1 MSGSVTSRRAF
12 LHPQAVASVIGAG
25 FADVLPPLQD
35 NHSDY
40 LLRAGREAMA
50 CRFEILFGSGD
61 RLKVMAAHRA
71 LDEVARLERQM
82 TVFSEQSEISSI
94 NRNAHRGPVAAEP
107 RLFQLLRLGRDLCR
121 KTEEAFDMTAGP
133 LWRCWGF
140 AQRQGE
146 VPTPEALNHALDS
159 VGSHL
164 LELEEESRAVRFHHP
179 DLELNL
185 GGIGKGYALDRA
197 AALLRDE
204 GLSNALLHA
213 GHSSILALGNAP
225 GPQAGGGWP
234 LSLRHPLQ
242 RTRSLARIRLRNRA
256 MATSGVGEQ
265 SFRAEGK
272 RYGHVLDP
280 RTGYPTEKNLS
291 ATAFARTAA
300 EADALSTAFLV
311 MDLEEVR
318 EYCQNDP
325 DMGALLVPTSGS
337 AEIEVHRFGLDP
349 DEVEIV
355 S

>member
-1 MSGSVTSRRAF
+1 MSSSVTSRRGF
-12 LHPQAVASVIGAG
+12 LRPQALASVIGAG
-25 FADVLPPLQD
+25 FAEVLPPLENFD
-35 NHSDY
+35 SDH
-40 LLRAGREAMA
+40 LLRAGRAAMA
-50 CRFEILFGSGD
+50 CRFEILFGSRD

-82 TVFSEQSEISSI
+82 TIFSEESEISSI
-94 NRNAHRGPVAAEP
+94 NQGAHQGRVTVEP
-107 RLFQLLRLGRDLCR
+107 RLLQLLRLGCDLCR
-121 KTEEAFDMTAGP
+121 KTGGAFDMTASP

-140 AQRQGE
+140 AQRRGE
-146 VPTPEALNHALDS
+146 VPTEEALNRALES
-159 VGSHL
+159 VGSQL
-164 LELEEESRAVRFHHP
+164 LELDEESQSVRFHHP

-197 AALLRDE
+197 AAMLRDE
-204 GLSNALLHA
+204 GLSNVLLHF
-213 GHSSILALGNAP
+213 GHSSILVLGNAP
-225 GPQAGGGWP
+225 GQAGRGWP

-242 RTRSLARIRLRNRA
+242 RKQSLARIQLRDQA

-300 EADALSTAFLV
+300 VADALSTAFLV

-318 EYCQNDP
+318 EYCHNHP
-325 DMGALLVPTSGS
+325 GVGALLVPASGS

-349 DEVEIV
+349 SDVEIIL
-355 S
+355 

>member
-1 MSGSVTSRRAF
+1 MSSSVTSRRGF

-25 FADVLPPLQD
+25 FADVLPSLRNPD
-35 NHSDY
+35 PDH
-40 LLRAGREAMA
+40 LLRAGRPAMA
-50 CRFEILFGSGD
+50 CRFEIFFGSGD

-71 LDEVARLERQM
+71 LDEVERLERQM
-82 TVFSEQSEISSI
+82 TVFSEESEISSL
-94 NRNAHRGPVAAEP
+94 NRSAHQGPVATEP
-107 RLFQLLRLGRDLCR
+107 RLLQLLRLGCDLYR
-121 KTEEAFDMTAGP
+121 KTDGAFDMTAGP

-140 AQRQGE
+140 AQRKGE
-146 VPTPEALNHALDS
+146 VPTPRALNRALDS

-164 LELEEESRAVRFHHP
+164 LELEEKSQSVRFLHP
-179 DLELNL
+179 ELELNL

-213 GHSSILALGNAP
+213 GHSSILALGSAP
-225 GPQAGGGWP
+225 RSQAGGGWQ

-242 RTRSLARIRLRNRA
+242 RRQSLARIRLRDRA

-280 RTGYPTEKNLS
+280 RTGHPAEKNLS
-291 ATAFARTAA
+291 ATAFAGTAA

-311 MDLEEVR
+311 MDLAEVR
-318 EYCQNDP
+318 EYCHNDP
-325 DMGALLVPTSGS
+325 GVGALLVPASSSGDV
-337 AEIEVHRFGLDP
+337 EVHHFGLDP
-349 DEVEIV
+349 NEVEIR

>member
-1 MSGSVTSRRAF
+1 MSSSVTSRRRF
-12 LHPQAVASVIGAG
+12 LRPQAVASVLGAG
-25 FADVLPPLQD
+25 FADVLPPLENND
-35 NHSDY
+35 SVY
-40 LLRAGREAMA
+40 LLRAGRAAMA

-61 RLKVMAAHRA
+61 RLKVMLAHRA

-82 TVFSEQSEISSI
+82 TVFSEESEISSI
-94 NRNAHRGPVAAEP
+94 NRNAHQGPVVAER
-107 RLFQLLRLGRDLCR
+107 RLFQLLSLCCDLYR
-121 KTEEAFDMTAGP
+121 KTDKAFDMTAGP

-140 AQRQGE
+140 AQRWGE
-146 VPTPEALNHALDS
+146 VPTQEALDRALDS
-159 VGSHL
+159 VGSQR
-164 LELEEESRAVRFHHP
+164 LELDEESRSIRFHHP
-179 DLELNL
+179 VLELNL

-197 AALLRDE
+197 AVLLRDE

-213 GHSSILALGNAP
+213 GHSSILALGKAP
-225 GPQAGGGWP
+225 RPQAGGGWP

-242 RTRSLARIRLRNRA
+242 RTQSLALIQLRDRA

-265 SFRAEGK
+265 SFQAEGK

-318 EYCQNDP
+318 EYCHNDP
-325 DMGALLVPTSGS
+325 SVAALVVPASSSG
-337 AEIEVHRFGLDP
+337 EIEVHNFGLDSY
-349 DEVEIV
+349 DVEIV

>member
-1 MSGSVTSRRAF
+1 MSSSVTSRRGF
-12 LHPQAVASVIGAG
+12 LRPQSVASVIGAG
-25 FADVLPPLQD
+25 FADVLPPLE
-35 NHSDY
+35 NHDSDY
-40 LLRAGREAMA
+40 LLRAGRAAMA
-50 CRFEILFGSGD
+50 CRFEIFFGSGD

-82 TVFSEQSEISSI
+82 TVFSEESEISSI
-94 NRNAHRGPVAAEP
+94 NRSAHQASVTVEP
-107 RLFQLLRLGRDLCR
+107 GLLQLLRLGCDLSR
-121 KTEEAFDMTAGP
+121 KTGGAFDMTAGP

-140 AQRQGE
+140 AQRQGQ
-146 VPTPEALNHALDS
+146 VPTQEALNRALDS
-159 VGSHL
+159 VGSQL
-164 LELEEESRAVRFHHP
+164 LELEEESQFVRFHHA

-197 AALLRDE
+197 SALLRDK

-213 GHSSILALGNAP
+213 GHSSILALGKAP
-225 GPQAGGGWP
+225 GPQAGGGWK

-242 RTRSLARIRLRNRA
+242 RTQSLAQIKLRDRA

-265 SFRAEGK
+265 SFRVEGK

-318 EYCQNDP
+318 EYCHNDP
-325 DMGALLVPTSGS
+325 GVGALLVPASGS
-337 AEIEVHRFGLDP
+337 GEIEVHRLGLNPSD
-349 DEVEIV
+349 VEIV

>member
-1 MSGSVTSRRAF
+1 MSSSVTSRRGF
-12 LHPQAVASVIGAG
+12 LRPQAVASVIGAG
-25 FADVLPPLQD
+25 FAEVLPPLE
-35 NHSDY
+35 NSDSHH
-40 LLRAGREAMA
+40 LLRAGRAAMA
-50 CRFEILFGSGD
+50 CRFEILFGSRD
-61 RLKVMAAHRA
+61 RLKVMVAHRA

-82 TVFSEQSEISSI
+82 TVFCEESELSSI
-94 NRNAHRGPVAAEP
+94 NRSAYQGPVAVEP
-107 RLFQLLRLGRDLCR
+107 RLLQLLGHGCDLCR
-121 KTEEAFDMTAGP
+121 KTGGAFDMTAGP

-146 VPTPEALNHALDS
+146 VPTQEALNRALDS
-159 VGSHL
+159 VGSQL
-164 LELEEESRAVRFHHP
+164 LELDEGSGSVRFHHP

-225 GPQAGGGWP
+225 GQAGGGWP
-234 LSLRHPLQ
+234 LSLRHPQ
-242 RTRSLARIRLRNRA
+242 RRTQSLAQIQLRDRA

-280 RTGYPTEKNLS
+280 RTGYPTETNLS

-318 EYCQNDP
+318 EYCHNDP
-325 DMGALLVPTSGS
+325 GVGALLVPASGS
-337 AEIEVHRFGLDP
+337 GEIEVHRLGLDP
-349 DEVEIV
+349 SDVEIIL
-355 S
+355 

>member
-1 MSGSVTSRRAF
+1 MSSSLTSRRGF
-12 LHPQAVASVIGAG
+12 LRPQSVASVIGAG
-25 FADVLPPLQD
+25 FADVLPPLQ
-35 NHSDY
+35 NHDSDY
-40 LLRAGREAMA
+40 LLRAGRAAMA

-61 RLKVMAAHRA
+61 RLKVMAAHQA

-82 TVFSEQSEISSI
+82 TVFSEESEISFI
-94 NRNAHRGPVAAEP
+94 NRSAYQTPVTVEP
-107 RLFQLLRLGRDLCR
+107 RLLQLLRLGCDLCR
-121 KTEEAFDMTAGP
+121 KTDGAFDMTAGP

-140 AQRQGE
+140 AQRRGE
-146 VPTPEALNHALDS
+146 IPSQEALTRALDS
-159 VGSHL
+159 VGSQL
-164 LELEEESRAVRFHHP
+164 LELEEESQSVRFHHP

-185 GGIGKGYALDRA
+185 GGMGKGYTLDRA

-204 GLSNALLHA
+204 DLSNTLLHA

-225 GPQAGGGWP
+225 GPQGIEGWQ

-242 RTRSLARIRLRNRA
+242 RTQSLARIQLRDRA

-265 SFRAEGK
+265 SFRVKGK

-318 EYCQNDP
+318 DYCHNDP
-325 DMGALLVPTSGS
+325 GVGALLVPASGS
-337 AEIEVHRFGLDP
+337 GEIEVHRFGLDP
-349 DEVEIV
+349 TDVEIV